1 MALPKKSMAK
11 KIGLSAAA
19 LMIAVSVVPP
29 QQTSPIGMNQA
40 SAASSFRDVTTFK
53 KEVDFLAG
61 QGIING
67 FPDGSFQPAATI
79 TRLDAVRMILREMKP
94 KKTTVPDPG
103 FADLKPGAAGYEEV
117 AKAVQLGFIE
127 GKETGKG
134 IKYFDAKGA
143 LTRAEMAKI
152 LTKAY
157 RLTADKGVSFSDVS
171 SAHWA
176 NAYISR
182 LATAGITNGF
192 PGGTFKPAEPLQ
204 RQHFAGFMA
213 RLLAPELFPIAKAQP
228 GKTVTYTTIDQLN
241 MRSKPGVGNP
251 IVGSIPR
258 GKTVE
263 YLGKDANWYK
273 VKYGKKTGWVNSAY
287 LSNETPGKAAVY
299 PAPSVGT
306 PGTYASGVLIVNK
319 KYGLPSSYNPGA
331 SKLARKA
338 LDAMTSEAKKQ
349 GIKLTAFSGFRSYA
363 YQKELYNSYVS
374 KHGAAEAN
382 RFSAKPGY
390 SEHQTG
396 LAFDFGGSDQS
407 QWLKES
413 FAATKEGKWLA
424 ANAHRYG
431 FILRYPKGKEKIT
444 GYMYEPWHYRYL
456 GSELAGQVKN
466 SGKTLEEYLK
476 VSGK

>member
-1 MALPKKSMAK
+1 MAK
-11 KIGLSAAA
+11 KIGLSIAGLMLAASLA
-19 LMIAVSVVPP
+19 P
-29 QQTSPIGMNQA
+29 QQGTSPIGMSQA

-61 QGIING
+61 LGIING

-79 TRLDAVRMILREMKP
+79 TRLDAVRMILREMNP
-94 KKTTVPDPG
+94 KKTAAPDPG
-103 FADLKPGAAGYEEV
+103 FVDLKSGTAGYEEI
-117 AKAVQLGFIE
+117 AKAVELGFIE
-127 GKETGKG
+127 GKKNGKG
-134 IKYFDAKGA
+134 QRYFDSKGA

-152 LTKAY
+152 LTEAY
-157 RLTADKGVSFSDVS
+157 RLTADKGVSFSDVAA
-171 SAHWA
+171 AHWA

-192 PGGTFKPAEPLQ
+192 PGGAFKPKEPLQ

-213 RLLAPELFPIAKAQP
+213 RLLAPDVFPIAKAQP
-228 GKTVTYTTIDQLN
+228 EKTITYTTIDQLN
-241 MRSKPGVGNP
+241 MRSEPGASNP
-251 IVGSIPR
+251 VVGSIPK

-263 YLGKDANWYK
+263 YLGKDGNWYQ
-273 VKYGKKTGWVNSAY
+273 VKYGTKTGWVNSAY
-287 LSNETPGKAAVY
+287 LSKETSGKTAAY
-299 PAPSVGT
+299 PAPSADA

-319 KYGLPSSYNPGA
+319 KYGLPSSYNPGV
-331 SKLARKA
+331 SKLAQKA
-338 LDAMTSEAKKQ
+338 VDAMTSEAKKQ
-349 GIKLTAFSGFRSYA
+349 GVQLTAFSTFRSYNR
-363 YQKELYNSYVS
+363 QKELYNSYVS

-413 FAATKEGKWLA
+413 FAGTKEGKWLA
-424 ANAHRYG
+424 ANAYHYG
-431 FILRYPKGKEKIT
+431 FILRYPKGKENVT

-456 GSELAGQVKN
+456 GSELAGKVTN
-466 SGKTLEEYLK
+466 SGNTLEEYLK
-476 VSGK
+476 VSSK